1 MMLGAM
7 PLTLRARAAW
17 AHDWITNP
25 TLTAAF
31 ESLPGAGFIVN
42 GAVPAKDRAL
52 ASVGGDL
59 HVTPNWVLAAKFD
72 GEFAA
77 RSQTYAGTGTLRY
90 SW

>member
-1 MMLGAM
+1 MLGTM

-17 AHDWITNP
+17 AHDWISNP
-25 TLTAAF
+25 ALTAAF
-31 ESLPGAGFIVN
+31 EALPGAGFVVN

-59 HVTPNWVLAAKFD
+59 RVAPNWVLQARLD
-72 GEFAA
+72 GEFAGH
-77 RSQTYAGTGTLRY
+77 SQTYAGTGTLRY